1 MPDMSSVPKGPPAGG
16 HEHSWQPQTTMGRAN
31 ESASPCS
38 RWDDHLWEDVIAVQ
52 ACGCGAMRYVNIG
65 FKNMRR
71 RGDDLR
77 RREGR
82 APLGTPLR
90 RSGTYRTPKVLRVVE
105 PKPESV
111 SKVETDE

>member
-1 MPDMSSVPKGPPAGG
+1 MT
-16 HEHSWQPQTTMGRAN
+16 EHAHRWQNGAVLTQSQ

-38 RWDDHLWEDVIAVQ
+38 TWDDHLWTDVIQ
-52 ACGCGAMRYVNIG
+52 MQTCECGATRRLLVG

-77 RREGR
+77 RRAGK

-90 RSGTYRTPKVLRVVE
+90 RSGTYRDPKVLA
-105 PKPESV
+105 
-111 SKVETDE
+111 